1 MLIPTNNSAG
11 IFLEAVDP
19 EALGIP
25 MYFNV
30 IPSQDARDMSLIKR
44 RLDNDEYASF
54 DAFEA
59 DFRLML
65 NNCYIFNGETS
76 AAGEVGKMLESEF
89 EREFEFIKNQMPSA
103 STSSSNKSAKR
114 GSTGPPGGGSTIKKI
129 RLSTG

>member
-1 MLIPTNNSAG
+1 LD
-11 IFLEAVDP
+11 AVDP

-30 IPSQDARDMSLIKR
+30 IPRQDARDMSLIKR

-76 AAGEVGKMLESEF
+76 AAGEVGKMLEGEF
-89 EREFEFIKNQMPSA
+89 EREFETIKNQMPST

>member
-1 MLIPTNNSAG
+1 
-11 IFLEAVDP
+11 
-19 EALGIP
+19 
-25 MYFNV
+25 MYFQI
-30 IPSQDARDMSLIKR
+30 IPKQDARDLSLIKR
-44 RLDNDEYASF
+44 KLDNDEYTSF

-89 EREFEFIKNQMPSA
+89 DREFETIKNQMPGPS
-103 STSSSNKSAKR
+103 SSSNNNKSVKR
-114 GSTGPPGGGSTIKKI
+114 SSTGPPGGGSTIKKI